1 MADIFDL
8 FAKISKESSAKAKA
22 PIEWLVI
29 GLGNPGREYEKTRH
43 NVGFMMLDAIAKK
56 QSIAVNTAK
65 FHALIGEC
73 ELGGRR
79 VVLMKPQ
86 TYMNASGVAVSA
98 AADFYKIKPE
108 NVIVICDDI
117 AQNPGKMRIRKS
129 GSAGGQNGLKS
140 IIACLD
146 SKDFNRIRIGVGD
159 RPNRNYDL
167 ADWVLSRFSAEDKK
181 LVEACFEK
189 AYGAIELIVKGETEK
204 AMCAYNG

>member
-1 MADIFDL
+1 MNIDEL
-8 FAKISKESSAKAKA
+8 FKKISEDRAAKAA
-22 PIEWLVI
+22 NPISYLVV
-29 GLGNPGREYEKTRH
+29 GLGNPGKEYEGTRH
-43 NVGFMMLDAIAKK
+43 NAGFAALDYISAKCGESVQKFKFDSLVGEA
-56 QSIAVNTAK
+56 SI
-65 FHALIGEC
+65 
-73 ELGGRR
+73 GGAR
-79 VVLMKPQ
+79 VLLMKPQ

-159 RPNRNYDL
+159 RPNRSYDL
-167 ADWVLSRFSAEDKK
+167 ADWVLSRFSADDKK